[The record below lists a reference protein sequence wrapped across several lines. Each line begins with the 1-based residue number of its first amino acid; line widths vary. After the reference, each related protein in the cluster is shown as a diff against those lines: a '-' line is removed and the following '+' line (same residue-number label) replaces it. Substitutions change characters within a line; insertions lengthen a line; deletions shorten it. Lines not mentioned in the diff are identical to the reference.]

1 MADAYTQFRSARDLL
16 LASRTDYDRAMADYS
31 APQPPDF
38 NWGRDW
44 FDRIAADGSTGTRV
58 ALKIIEAD
66 GTSQSMTYAEMSAR
80 SSQVASWLSSLG
92 AVKGDRLLLMMGNQ
106 VELWETLLGC
116 IKLGVVVIPATTL
129 LTPAD
134 LADRVTRGGV
144 RHVVAASADAA
155 KFDDVPGAYTRVAVG
170 EAVPGWTAYGESF
183 PGANA
188 SAATGFA
195 PGSPA
200 ESAGGDDTLLLYFT
214 SGTTAQPKLVEHTH
228 LSYPVGHLS
237 TMYWI
242 GLQPGDVH
250 LNISSPGWAKHA
262 WSSFFAP
269 WNAEATILVV
279 NQPRFDAAALLE
291 TMAQES
297 VTTFCAPPTV
307 YRMLIQ
313 QDLAPWRDRLSI
325 REMVGAGEPL
335 NPEVIDQVR
344 NGLGIVIR
352 DGFGQTETTA
362 QVGNTPGQ
370 EILPGSM
377 GRTLPGYD
385 VVLLDPATGEEMV
398 GDGAE
403 GELCLRLSGPG
414 GRPVGLMVG
423 YHGDEER
430 TADSMRDTAYHTGD
444 VASRDARGYI
454 TYVGRADDV
463 FKASDYRISPFELES
478 VLIEHPA
485 VAEAAVVPSPDA
497 TRLAVPKAYVV
508 LAPGYSPTAETAESI
523 LAYSR
528 EHLAAYKRI
537 RRIEF
542 AELPKTIS
550 GKIRRVEL
558 RGREESVHGAAAG
571 AAALGR
577 VSETEFWESDF
588 PGLKG

>member
-1 MADAYTQFRSARDLL
+1 MADAYTQFRHARDFLL
-16 LASRTDYDRAMADYS
+16 ETRTDYDRAVNAYV
-31 APQPPDF
+31 PPRPPDF
-38 NWGRDW
+38 NWAVDW
-44 FDRIAADGSTGTRV
+44 FDRIAADTTTSARV
-58 ALKIIEAD
+58 ALKLVEAD
-66 GTSQSMTYAEMSAR
+66 GTSRSVTYAEMSAR
-80 SSQVASWLSSLG
+80 SSQCASWLSSLG
-92 AVKGDRLLLMMGNQ
+92 AVKGDRLLLMLGNQ

-116 IKLGVVVIPATTL
+116 IKLGVVMIPATTL
-129 LTPAD
+129 LTDAD
-134 LADRVTRGGV
+134 LNDRISRGHV
-144 RHVVAASADAA
+144 RHVIAASADAA
-155 KFDDVPGAYTRVAVG
+155 KFDDVTGDYTRIAVG
-170 EAVPGWTAYGESF
+170 EPVPGWTAYSDSF
-183 PGANA
+183 LAATQP
-188 SAATGFA
+188 AATGFA
-195 PGSPA
+195 APEP
-200 ESAGGDDTLLLYFT
+200 AGGDDTLLLYFT
-214 SGTTAQPKLVEHTH
+214 SGTTAEPKLVEHTH

-250 LNISSPGWAKHA
+250 LNVSSPGWAKHA
-262 WSSFFAP
+262 WSSVFAP

-291 TMAQES
+291 SMAQER

-313 QDLAPWRDRLSI
+313 QDLAPWRERLSL

-335 NPEVIDQVR
+335 NPEVIQQVQD
-344 NGLGIVIR
+344 GLGVTIR

-362 QVGNTPGQ
+362 QVGNSPGQ
-370 EILPGSM
+370 EVVPGSM

-385 VVLLDPATGEEMV
+385 VVLLDPATGEV
-398 GDGAE
+398 RAADGQE
-403 GELCLRLSGPG
+403 GELCLRLTGAH

-423 YHGDEER
+423 YHGDAEK
-430 TADSMRDTAYHTGD
+430 TAESMRDGAYHTGD
-444 VASRDARGYI
+444 IASRDARGYL

-485 VAEAAVVPSPDA
+485 VAEAAVVPSPDP

-508 LAPGYSPTAETAESI
+508 LAPGYPPTPETAESI
-523 LAYSR
+523 LAYAR
-528 EHLAAYKRI
+528 THLAPYKRV

-558 RGREESVHGAAAG
+558 RGREDTAHGAGIDDSSRASQ
-571 AAALGR
+571 L
-577 VSETEFWESDF
+577 EFWESDF
-588 PGLKG
+588 PGLKD

>member
-1 MADAYTQFRSARDLL
+1 MADAYAQFRGARDFLL
-16 LASRTDYDRAMADYS
+16 SARTDYARALADYDPPRS
-31 APQPPDF
+31 ADF
-38 NWGRDW
+38 NWALDW
-44 FDRIAADGSTGTRV
+44 FDQVASDASTGPRA
-58 ALKIIEAD
+58 ALRIVEAD
-66 GTSQSMTYAEMSAR
+66 GTSHSVTYAEMSAR
-80 SSQVASWLSSLG
+80 SSQVASWLSSIG
-92 AVKGDRLLLMMGNQ
+92 AAKGDRLLLMLGNQ
-106 VELWETLLGC
+106 VELWETLLAC

-129 LTPAD
+129 LTSAD
-134 LADRVTRGGV
+134 LDDRITRGGV
-144 RHVVAASADAA
+144 GHVVVASSDAG
-155 KFDDVPGAYTRVAVG
+155 KFDDVPGTYTRIAIG
-170 EAVPGWTAYGESF
+170 DPVPGWTSYADSHSATTF
-183 PGANA
+183 
-188 SAATGFA
+188 SAA
-195 PGSPA
+195 SPFVPS
-200 ESAGGDDTLLLYFT
+200 EVAGGDDALLLYFT
-214 SGTTAQPKLVEHTH
+214 SGTTAQPKLVKHTH

-279 NQPRFDAAALLE
+279 NQPRFDAAALLQ
-291 TMAQES
+291 TMAEES

-313 QDLAPWRDRLSI
+313 QDLAPWRARLSL

-335 NPEVIDQVR
+335 NPEVIQQVR
-344 NGLGIVIR
+344 DGLGIVIR

-362 QVGNTPGQ
+362 QVGNSPGQ
-370 EILPGSM
+370 EVVPGSM
-377 GRTLPGYD
+377 GRILPGYD
-385 VVLLDPATGEEMV
+385 VILLDAATGEERI

-403 GELCLRLSGPG
+403 GELCLRLTGPG
-414 GRPVGLMVG
+414 GRPVGLMAG
-423 YHGDEER
+423 YHGDPEK
-430 TADSMRDTAYHTGD
+430 TAESMRDGAYHTGD
-444 VASRDARGYI
+444 VASRDGRGYV

-508 LAPGYSPTAETAESI
+508 LAPDYSPTAETAESI
-523 LAYSR
+523 LAYAR
-528 EHLAAYKRI
+528 KNLAAYKRV

-558 RGREESVHGAAAG
+558 RGREEEFHGDHAEHAS
-571 AAALGR
+571 GR
-577 VSETEFWESDF
+577 ASRLEFWESDF
-588 PGLKG
+588 PGLKD

>member
-1 MADAYTQFRSARDLL
+1 MVDAYAQFRSARDLL
-16 LASRTDYDRAMADYS
+16 LSARTDYDAAMADYD
-31 APQPPDF
+31 APRPHDF
-38 NWGRDW
+38 NWALDW
-44 FDRIAADGSTGTRV
+44 FDQVAADASTGARV
-58 ALKIIEAD
+58 ALKIVEAD
-66 GTSQSMTYAEMSAR
+66 GTSRSVTYAEMSAR

-92 AVKGDRLLLMMGNQ
+92 AAKGDRLLLILGNQ
-106 VELWETLLGC
+106 VELWETMLAC

-129 LTPAD
+129 LTSAD
-134 LADRVTRGGV
+134 LDDRIRRGGV
-144 RHVVAASADAA
+144 GHVVAASADAG
-155 KFDDVPGAYTRVAVG
+155 KFDDVPGDYTRVAVG
-170 EAVPGWTAYGESF
+170 APVPGWTAYDDSH
-183 PGANA
+183 
-188 SAATGFA
+188 STATGFA
-195 PGSPA
+195 PPEA
-200 ESAGGDDTLLLYFT
+200 AGGNDTLLLYFT

-237 TMYWI
+237 TMYWV
-242 GLQPGDVH
+242 GLQPGDIH

-279 NQPRFDAAALLE
+279 NQQRFDAAALLQ

-313 QDLAPWRDRLSI
+313 QDLAPWRARLCL

-335 NPEVIDQVR
+335 NPEVIEQVQS
-344 NGLGIVIR
+344 GLGVTIR

-362 QVGNTPGQ
+362 QVGNSPGQ
-370 EILPGSM
+370 HVVPGSM
-377 GRTLPGYD
+377 GRILPGYD
-385 VVLLDPATGEEMV
+385 VVLVDPATGQEQL

-403 GELCLRLSGPG
+403 GELCLRLDGTG
-414 GRPVGLMVG
+414 GRPVGLMAG
-423 YHGDEER
+423 YHGDPQR
-430 TADSMRDTAYHTGD
+430 TAESMRDGAYHTGD
-444 VASRDARGYI
+444 VASRDASGYI

-478 VLIEHPA
+478 VLIEHPG

-497 TRLAVPKAYVV
+497 TRLAVPKAYIV
-508 LAPGYSPTAETAESI
+508 LAPGYAPTPQTAESI
-523 LAYSR
+523 LAYAR
-528 EHLAAYKRI
+528 KNLAAYKRI

-558 RGREESVHGAAAG
+558 RGREQAAHGAGAG
-571 AAALGR
+571 AGASSRASLM
-577 VSETEFWESDF
+577 EFWESDF
-588 PGLKG
+588 PGLKD